1 MTSMKIPKRVSTAVI
16 QSLSAGVV
24 PRTGLEYIAVGRKS
38 EIDVL
43 LKDID
48 DIVSEGGA
56 AFRMILGRYGSGKSF
71 LCQLIR
77 NYALQRNFVVMDAD
91 LSPVARLTGTK
102 DQGLNLYRELLTNAA
117 TKTRPDGGAFSALL
131 ERWISDLQQQVIQA
145 DGIQPSNPKFASA
158 VDDRIRATVNQM
170 EGMVHGFDFSTV
182 ISSYW
187 HGHQSGDDAK
197 KEAAMRWLRGEYST
211 KSEAREAL
219 GVRVIIEDTSWYD
232 YIKLLAHFVKNI
244 GYKGLVIFID
254 EAVNLYKISH
264 TVSRNNNY
272 ERLLTI
278 FNDTMQGKAQYL
290 GVIFGATP
298 QMVEDTRRGLFSYE
312 ALRTRLEE
320 SRFARNG
327 LRDLSGPML
336 RLELLTPEEIFVLLQ
351 RVREIHALHYL
362 YTSTVTDKQIEL
374 FLNEIRKRLGTEQLL
389 TPREIVRD
397 FIAVLNI
404 IQQNPGVSFDSIVAG
419 KDFKPSQVERD
430 PEALTAETEIVDE
443 DDSTAS
449 PYKSF
454 EL

>member
-1 MTSMKIPKRVSTAVI
+1 MTSTKIPKRVSTALV

-24 PRTGLEYIAVGRKS
+24 PRTGLEYVAVGRKS

-56 AFRMILGRYGSGKSF
+56 TFRMILGRYGSGKSF

-77 NYALQRNFVVMDAD
+77 NYALKRNFVVMDAD
-91 LSPVARLTGTK
+91 LSPVARLTGARGE
-102 DQGLNLYRELLTNAA
+102 GLNLYRELLKNAA

-131 ERWISDLQQQVIQA
+131 ERWISDLQQQVIQT
-145 DGIQPSNPKFASA
+145 DGIQPSDPKFPSA
-158 VDDRIRATVNQM
+158 VDNRIRTVVNQI

-219 GVRVIIEDTSWYD
+219 GVRVIIDDASWYD
-232 YIKLLAHFVKNI
+232 YIKLLAHFVKDI

-264 TVSRNNNY
+264 SLSRNNNY

-278 FNDTMQGKAQYL
+278 FNDIMQGKAQYL

-320 SRFARNG
+320 SHFARNG

-351 RVREIHALHYL
+351 RIREVHALHYL
-362 YTSTVTDKQIEL
+362 YKPVVTDKQIEL
-374 FLNEIRKRLGTEQLL
+374 FLNEIRKRLGAEQLL

-404 IQQNPGVSFDSIVAG
+404 IHQNPSVSFDSIVAS

-443 DDSTAS
+443 DDSRAS
-449 PYKSF
+449 PYKGF

>member
-24 PRTGLEYIAVGRKS
+24 PRTGLEYIAVGRKP

-48 DIVSEGGA
+48 DIVSDGGA
-56 AFRMILGRYGSGKSF
+56 AFRMVLGRYGSGKSF

-131 ERWISDLQQQVIQA
+131 ERWISDLQQQVIQSN
-145 DGIQPSNPKFASA
+145 GIQPSDPRFVSA
-158 VDDRIRATVNQM
+158 VDDRIRTTVNQM

-219 GVRVIIEDTSWYD
+219 GVRVIIEDSSWYD
-232 YIKLLAHFVKNI
+232 YIKLLAHFVKDI

-290 GVIFGATP
+290 GVIIGATP

-351 RVREIHALHYL
+351 RIREIHALHYL
-362 YTSTVTDKQIEL
+362 YTSTVTDKQIEF

-404 IQQNPGVSFDSIVAG
+404 IQQNPGISFDSIVAG
-419 KDFKPSQVERD
+419 KDFRPSQVERD
-430 PEALTAETEIVDE
+430 PDALTAETEIVDE
-443 DDSTAS
+443 DDSIAS

>member
-48 DIVSEGGA
+48 DIVSQGGA
-56 AFRMILGRYGSGKSF
+56 TFRMILGRYGSGKSF

-131 ERWISDLQQQVIQA
+131 ERWISDLQQQVIQK

-170 EGMVHGFDFSTV
+170 EGMVHGFDFSMI

-232 YIKLLAHFVKNI
+232 YIKLLAHFVKDI

-278 FNDTMQGKAQYL
+278 FNDTLQGKAQYL
-290 GVIFGATP
+290 GVIIGATP

-351 RVREIHALHYL
+351 RIREIHALHYL
-362 YTSTVTDKQIEL
+362 YTSTVTDKQIEF

-404 IQQNPGVSFDSIVAG
+404 IQQNPGISFDSIVAS
-419 KDFKPSQVERD
+419 KDFRPSQVERD

-443 DDSTAS
+443 DDSIAS

>member
-232 YIKLLAHFVKNI
+232 YIKLLAHFVKDI

-312 ALRTRLEE
+312 ALRIRLEE